1 MDVYGS
7 LRGAPDHSDIVSR
20 LDREQRRGLLQRSN
34 LKGLLHLAGHL
45 AALVVTGSL
54 IAAGVPG
61 WPVLLPL
68 HGILLVFLFC
78 LQHEAVHKTPF
89 RGAGLNAAAAWG
101 AGLVN
106 LLPPVW
112 FQHFHMDHHR
122 YTHDPER
129 DPELARPLP
138 RSKAGLAWHIS
149 GGPYCIGQMRT
160 LLVNAAG
167 LNRDAFVPPPARNAV
182 AWEAR
187 WFLAVYLAAAAVSIL
202 LGSAALVWLWLLPAL
217 LGQPFLRIYL
227 LAEHTGCPHVSNML
241 ENTRT
246 TLTGPLV
253 RFVAWNMPYHVEH
266 HAYPAVPFHKLPAFH
281 AVLRDHLTATANGYP
296 AATRATTAAILRGEA

>member
-1 MDVYGS
+1 M
-7 LRGAPDHSDIVSR
+7 PDHCDIVSR
-20 LDREQRRGLLQRSN
+20 LGREQRHGLLLRSN

-45 AALVVTGSL
+45 AALGVTGSL
-54 IAAGVPG
+54 IALKAPG

-89 RGAGLNAAAAWG
+89 RSAGLNAAAAWG

-122 YTHDPER
+122 YTHDPAR
-129 DPELARPLP
+129 DPELSRPLP
-138 RSKAGLAWHIS
+138 RSKAGLAWYIT
-149 GGPYCIGQMRT
+149 GGPYWCGQIRT

-167 LNRDAFVPPPARNAV
+167 QNRDAFIPRPARTPV
-182 AWEAR
+182 AREAR
-187 WFLAVYLAAAAVSIL
+187 LFLAIYLAAGAVSIL
-202 LGSAALVWLWLLPAL
+202 FGTAALLWLWLLPAL
-217 LGQPFLRIYL
+217 LGQPFLRLYL
-227 LAEHTGCPHVSNML
+227 LAEHTGCPHVASML

-246 TLTGPLV
+246 ILTTPLV

-266 HAYPAVPFHKLPAFH
+266 HTYPAVPFHKLPAFYD
-281 AVLRDHLTATANGYP
+281 VLRDHLTVTANGYA
-296 AATRATTAAILRGEA
+296 AATRATTTAVLRGEA

>member
-1 MDVYGS
+1 MDAFGLS
-7 LRGAPDHSDIVSR
+7 RRAPDHCDIVGG
-20 LDREQRRGLLQRSN
+20 LGREQRRGLLRRSN

-45 AALVVTGSL
+45 AALWVTGSL
-54 IAAGVPG
+54 IATGAPG

-89 RGAGLNAAAAWG
+89 RGAGLNGAAAWG

-122 YTHDPER
+122 YTHDPAR

-138 RSKAGLAWHIS
+138 RSKAGLTWYIS
-149 GGPYCIGQMRT
+149 GGPYWIGQIRT

-167 LNRDAFVPPPARNAV
+167 LNRDAFVPSPARTSV
-182 AWEAR
+182 AREAR
-187 WFLAVYLAAAAVSIL
+187 LFLAAAVVSIL
-202 LGSAALVWLWLLPAL
+202 FGTAALLWLWLLPAL

-227 LAEHTGCPHVSNML
+227 LAEHTGCPHVPGML

-246 TLTGPLV
+246 TFTTRLV

-266 HAYPAVPFHKLPAFH
+266 HTYPAVPFHKLPAFH
-281 AVLRDHLTATANGYP
+281 DVLRDHLTVTANGYT
-296 AATRATTAAILRGEA
+296 AATRATTAAVLRGEA